1 MVAALLSL
9 RFRVLGNTL
18 SRNTLQLLA
27 VIFGALQTVV
37 ILLIVIAGLAALAG
51 YPQPVQQATVVIG
64 GVAVTLGWFLIPL
77 IATGI
82 EPTLDPLKLSAFP
95 LPVTK
100 LMVAMTLVGA
110 TWIPGIATFLVSIAT
125 ALTWR
130 ATPGPAWVS
139 VGCGAVAT
147 LICIVGSRMTASLS
161 ANLVAG
167 RRRRDRVIVVLI
179 GLVVLLGPV
188 AVALLRGL
196 RSDQPFP
203 ATAEVLGFTPFGAVW
218 SVPGQLVVGDP
229 AAALVSLG
237 IALVTLVLMLVIW
250 RTSLLATFRFRGG
263 GAGHRQ
269 VAAGRLGALAAVPA
283 TPAGAIGA
291 RSLIY
296 WARDARFARQ
306 LVLVPVMPALLILL
320 GSLVHASWLA
330 YLGPPIVAGLLPLTL
345 FAVISYDGTAF
356 ALHLSSGVR
365 GLDDR
370 IGRAAALLAF
380 ALPALVIVSLISLGL
395 VGGWKDLPAV
405 FGISLGVLLSGLA
418 TVSVSSASIV
428 VPVARSGR
436 NPFTAQAGSGMASL
450 AASYAVSGVTIALAV
465 PELGLGI
472 AALVVPSAALSAVLG
487 WLALAVGVL
496 WGAGSL
502 VIGVRVGGRI
512 LDRTGPALL
521 ARMRRTGG

>member
-9 RFRVLGNTL
+9 RFRVLANTL
-18 SRNTLQLLA
+18 NRNTLQLLA
-27 VIFGALQTVV
+27 VIFGVLQTVV
-37 ILLIVIAGLAALAG
+37 ILAIAIAGLAVLVI

-82 EPTLDPLKLSAFP
+82 EPTIDPLKLSAFP
-95 LPVTK
+95 LSVTK

-110 TWIPGIATFLVSIAT
+110 TWIPGIATLIVSIST

-130 ATPGPAWVS
+130 ETPGAAWAA
-139 VGCGAVAT
+139 VGCGLVAT

-167 RRRRDRVIVVLI
+167 RRRRDRVTVL
-179 GLVVLLGPV
+179 LVGALVLLGPV
-188 AVALLRGL
+188 ALAVVLGL
-196 RSDQPFP
+196 TSDAPFP
-203 ATAEVLGFTPFGAVW
+203 ATADVLGFTPFGAIW
-218 SVPGQLVVGDP
+218 SVPGQLAAGHL
-229 AAALVSLG
+229 AAAAGSLA
-237 IALVTLVLMLVIW
+237 IAFATLALMLVIW
-250 RTSLLATFRFRGG
+250 RASLLATFRYRGG
-263 GAGHRQ
+263 GAGRRQ
-269 VAAGRLGALAAVPA
+269 VAAGRLGLFAAVPA
-283 TPAGAIGA
+283 TPVGAIGA

-320 GSLVHASWLA
+320 GSLVHVSWTTYLA
-330 YLGPPIVAGLLPLTL
+330 PPIVAGLLPLTL

-356 ALHLSSGVR
+356 ALHLSTGVR
-365 GLDDR
+365 GIDDR
-370 IGRAAALLAF
+370 IGRAAAMLAF
-380 ALPALVIVSLISLGL
+380 ALPALVIVSAVSLGV
-395 VGGWKDLPAV
+395 VGGWADLPAI

-418 TVSVSSASIV
+418 TVSVSSASLV

-436 NPFTAQAGSGMASL
+436 NPFTAQAGSGMTSL
-450 AASYAVSGVTIALAV
+450 AASYAVTGVTIALAV
-465 PELGLGI
+465 PELALGV
-472 AALVVPSAALSAVLG
+472 AALIVHSALLG